1 MSDAKE
7 MENTMTLG
15 YLRDL
20 RRGVLTKSSKNRKMR
35 HPGEYPGVWPKY
47 PGYTWEK
54 KMTIKSSKNVGSG
67 ESKTGF

>member
-7 MENTMTLG
+7 IENTMTLG

-47 PGYTWEK
+47 PGYTWK
-54 KMTIKSSKNVGSG
+54 KK
-67 ESKTGF
+67 